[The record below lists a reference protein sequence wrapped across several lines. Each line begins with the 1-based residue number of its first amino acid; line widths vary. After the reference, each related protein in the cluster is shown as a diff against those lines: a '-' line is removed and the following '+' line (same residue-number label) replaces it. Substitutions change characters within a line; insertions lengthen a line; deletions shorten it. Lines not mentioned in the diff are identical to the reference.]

1 MLMWMRNVKDKSRE
15 REVSAEVGSASPA
28 ERREDGPKMTEAER
42 RFLESQ
48 KRRREER
55 AKHTAKKTHKER
67 VQEFNAKLDSLSEH
81 HDMPRIGPG

>member
-1 MLMWMRNVKDKSRE
+1 MKDKSRE

-48 KRRREER
+48 KRR
-55 AKHTAKKTHKER
+55 
-67 VQEFNAKLDSLSEH
+67 VGVPLPLQ
-81 HDMPRIGPG
+81 I